1 MKPKWHYWIFRLSLL
16 LVVFILAL
24 SACAQAAAP
33 EQLAAG
39 RDVAKSVEQP
49 VAAPQAPAE
58 GVQEMEVSNA
68 SDAGQGIERIV
79 IKNANMTIVVVDPVK
94 SMDTISRMADD
105 LGGYVVSA
113 NMYKEQLSSG
123 IEVPRVSITIRVPAE
138 KLNQVLER
146 IRSESNQEPLNE
158 SVSSQ
163 DVTQEYVDLQSRLKN
178 LEAAE
183 KELTEIMQSAKRT
196 EDVLAVY
203 NQLVQIREQIEVTKG
218 QIQYY
223 EQSAALSSV
232 SVELIA
238 DKAVQPIQIA
248 GWKPEGIIKNA
259 IEALIKTMQSLV
271 SVVIWLMIYVLP
283 VLLVLFIIFV
293 LPVILII
300 RAWRRRRAKQKAT
313 VSEQNPPQSE
323 A

>member
-1 MKPKWHYWIFRLSLL
+1 MKPKWNYWIFRGSLL
-16 LVVFILAL
+16 LGVFVLAL

-33 EQLAAG
+33 EQLAGG
-39 RDVAKSVEQP
+39 RDVAKEVEQP
-49 VAAPQAPAE
+49 ASAPPAE
-58 GVQEMEVSNA
+58 VVQEVEVSNA
-68 SDAGQGIERIV
+68 SDAGQAVERIV
-79 IKNANMTIVVVDPVK
+79 IKNANMTVVVVDPVK

-138 KLNQVLER
+138 KLNQVMER

-163 DVTQEYVDLQSRLKN
+163 DVTNEYVDLQSRLKN

-183 KELTEIMQSAKRT
+183 AELTEIMQSAKRT
-196 EDVLAVY
+196 EDVLSVY
-203 NQLVQIREQIEVTKG
+203 NQLVQIREQIEVIKG
-218 QIQYY
+218 QIKYF

-248 GWKPEGIIKNA
+248 GWKPEGIVKEA
-259 IEALIKTMQSLV
+259 IETLIKTMQSLV
-271 SVVIWLMIYVLP
+271 SVVIWLVIYVLP

-293 LPVILII
+293 LPPLLII
-300 RAWRRRRAKQKAT
+300 RAWRRRRAQRKAA
-313 VSEQNPPQSE
+313 VPPQAPPQSE